1 MPYHEMNIS
10 NYPMNN
16 LLLIVSNLLESML
29 HTNNKIPSTHITY
42 FHSRA
47 IPNITVHSY
56 LTRIHRFAPFTNEVL
71 LSILIYFDRLSKLD
85 QSFTIN
91 SYNIHRLLITSVV
104 VASKFTSDIFYAN
117 TRYAKVGGLPLLELN
132 QLELEFLFL
141 IDFQLHVQ
149 LEDLQAYANQ
159 LLTHALST
167 PISFHSPT
175 KLKPSSLSSSPPPPP
190 PPKSSS
196 PPLHVVLPLTPPY
209 TKHNKEITRKSF
221 HPYLTTLRKTKR
233 NPLGFI
239 SPGD

>member
-1 MPYHEMNIS
+1 MRSNHEMNIG

-167 PISFHSPT
+167 PISLHSPT
-175 KLKPSSLSSSPPPPP
+175 KLKHQSPLPPPPSPPLSSS
-190 PPKSSS
+190 
-196 PPLHVVLPLTPPY
+196 HVVLPLTPPY
-209 TKHNKEITRKSF
+209 TKNNKVITRKSF
-221 HPYLTTLRKTKR
+221 HPYLNTLRKTKR